1 MSLLNPAT
9 DQHGVTIRSGKYPL
23 AVGDSFQLHSNQ
35 VQGVSGG
42 AAHYLMPGR
51 YEIVELT
58 NNATTAVMVKITGA
72 PAVWVAEVRQIF
84 AILQFAILARSR
96 LPPATAGVIALAVFL
111 LDTSEHTAMLCTVA
125 ARVAAPVLPAGRS

>member
-84 AILQFAILARSR
+84 AIL
-96 LPPATAGVIALAVFL
+96 
-111 LDTSEHTAMLCTVA
+111 TVA
-125 ARVAAPVLPAGRS
+125 YSGYAVGAG